1 MKNIIVLADFP
12 PVIGGTT
19 IWYYRICELL
29 MRRGYRIFAL
39 GGSGK
44 PPDGTLN
51 LNPAREKNAWKRRGG
66 FIRDAVIEALRQRAA
81 LCELIRAGAL
91 RAGGIKPLISYL
103 VLIRRVINRIPREG
117 GIVFAA
123 HANINSVLAYMLCRR
138 HGKLRLAI
146 RSHGACVLEFAQKNP
161 ALVKFIMEKADVVNC
176 VSRFI
181 ADKCIGRGAA
191 AAKVR
196 VIHSAR
202 DIPDAA
208 PDIAKENI
216 VLFCGFLDSRK
227 DPMTF
232 LKAVERLVTSQE
244 TKDVRF
250 VLIGDGSLK
259 EKLRD
264 YCHTRRLQA
273 AVTFTGVL
281 PIEKVWEW
289 MKKSKVLVLPS
300 IREPSGAVLTEAMA
314 YRCYCIAARV
324 GGIPEIVTPERGS
337 LFEAG
342 DDAALADHIR
352 DYFAHEERY
361 REKIQA
367 AYEYVRANYTFE
379 RAADQLEEQFKEI
392 QP

>member
-29 MRRGYRIFAL
+29 MQRGYRLFSL
-39 GGSGK
+39 GGGGT
-44 PPDGTLN
+44 PPPGVLN
-51 LNPAREKNAWKRRGG
+51 LNPTREKSAVKRLVC
-66 FIRDAVIEALRQRAA
+66 FILDVVIEATRQRRV
-81 LCELIRAGAL
+81 LGEIIHAGIL
-91 RAGGIKPLISYL
+91 QPQETGKIISYL
-103 VLIRRVINRIPREG
+103 LLIRRVIHRIPAEE

-138 HGKLRLAI
+138 HGRLRMVI
-146 RSHGACVLEFAQKNP
+146 RSHGACVLEYAAKNP
-161 ALVKFIMEKADVVNC
+161 CSVRFVLKKADRINC

-216 VLFCGFLDSRK
+216 VLFCGFLDPRK
-227 DPMTF
+227 DPLTF
-232 LKAVERLVTSQE
+232 LMAVKKLVASGE
-244 TKDVRF
+244 GKNIRF
-250 VLIGDGSLK
+250 VMVGDGSLK

-264 YCHTRRLQA
+264 FCRLHGLQS

-324 GGIPEIVTPERGS
+324 GGIPELVTPGRGS
-337 LFEAG
+337 LFEAS
-342 DDAALADHIR
+342 DDTALADHIR